1 MYHQP
6 TIESLGDSQMSQV
19 SGAFVWSVGPVF
31 VTAAAVFVWLVAWVA
46 EPW

>member
-19 SGAFVWSVGPVF
+19 SGAFVWAVGPVL
-31 VTAAAVFVWLVAWVA
+31 VAVAAVIAAVAVA
-46 EPW
+46 VDVV